1 MRKSD
6 INFRKFNII
15 ILQVL
20 IYIKKKITKYFK
32 LIYYTHYI
40 DIDNIQDNNSEDIY
54 SITIKALL
62 YELWETKVFT

>member
-15 ILQVL
+15 ILQVS

-40 DIDNIQDNNSEDIY
+40 DIDNIQDNNSEGIY

>member
-40 DIDNIQDNNSEDIY
+40 DIDNIQDNNSEGIY

>member
-15 ILQVL
+15 ILQVS